1 MFRGAADAP
10 RQLGNLANPGK
21 AKKRSMSPLTVDDLL
36 PLEEYA
42 GRRREYFDSHRRYID
57 RYRRVRIGPR
67 LTLIF
72 ENRQTLW
79 YRLQEIIRIARLSQA
94 GEVQQE
100 LNLYNRL
107 LPGRNLLQAALLI
120 EVPDETQLL
129 KELANWNNLQG
140 DHLWLQVGSEI
151 IPSHLVT
158 CRPEDRCM
166 GTSHWVQFPFRAEAR
181 DCLADLSHNAYFAF
195 DNGVYQHQSAL
206 LSDDLRQSLLDDLK
220 MSDRDLV
227 MTG

>member
-1 MFRGAADAP
+1 M
-10 RQLGNLANPGK
+10 L
-21 AKKRSMSPLTVDDLL
+21 PLTVDDLL
-36 PLEEYA
+36 PLEEYV

-57 RYRRVRIGPR
+57 RYRRVRIGPS

-79 YRLQEIIRIARLSQA
+79 FRIQEIVRIARLSAA

-120 EVPDETQLL
+120 EVPDEAQLI
-129 KELANWNNLQG
+129 KELANWQNLQG
-140 DHLWLQVGSEI
+140 DQLWLGAGKEKVASY
-151 IPSHLVT
+151 LVT
-158 CRPEDRCM
+158 CRPEDRCI
-166 GTSHWVQFPFRAEAR
+166 GTSHWVQFHCQPEIRGL
-181 DCLADLSHNAYFAF
+181 LADLTVPACFAF
-195 DNGVYQHQSAL
+195 DNGAYQHQSAPL
-206 LSDDLRQSLLDDLK
+206 NEDLRQSLVDDLEL
-220 MSDRDLV
+220 SERDQR